1 MDAANQLENKQKQS
15 DVESLRRLLYKYLSD
30 VDSMMMTDDDDDE
43 GHEKRDYS
51 SSDDDDEVSE
61 DMRIS
66 DHELANIDKFLKQ
79 NMPEFYLKELGHDH
93 ESYDSNSDASN
104 FAKRDSSSSM
114 NAAAAAAALS
124 VKTNKKVRQN
134 VVRMK
139 RGFFREIKFFKFTL
153 RPKWSNDFVACSTA

>member
-1 MDAANQLENKQKQS
+1 MDAANELNNKQKQS

-30 VDSMMMTDDDDDE
+30 VDSMISADDDDDDE

-51 SSDDDDEVSE
+51 SSGADDDEVSE

-66 DHELANIDKFLKQ
+66 DRDLANIDKFLKQ
-79 NMPEFYLKELGHDH
+79 NMPEFYLKELSHDHDHDHDDH
-93 ESYDSNSDASN
+93 ESYDSNSDANN
-104 FAKRDSSSSM
+104 FAKRDSSSSS
-114 NAAAAAAALS
+114 NAAAATLS

-139 RGFFREIKFFKFTL
+139 RGFFREIKKIFNL
-153 RPKWSNDFVACSTA
+153 L